1 MEEAP
6 GHWEPRGKVEQAGGD
21 VSLPGEESGPAL
33 RCQVQRPEPRLVSG
47 PQGAAVESRRGGPR
61 GQRTGEEAPRGQP
74 GAGGASRR
82 AECPRAA
89 ARRRPWCQPRPRW
102 PSCRRGT
109 GGGAGRSGRAGRV
122 LSGHHCGGDARG
134 TPEGCGLRKGSSEG
148 WGRPGRARGRA
159 AGAPQG
165 TPGRAEGQQRPGMAW
180 VGGHVPGPDW
190 TGRAWRGRRVSP
202 SGRWSPRLGAQVQAG
217 GREGPLRGREALGV
231 RGATHEEESL

>member
-6 GHWEPRGKVEQAGGD
+6 GHWEPRGKVEQADGD

-89 ARRRPWCQPRPRW
+89 AEGGRGAEAVAGGQGACSRATTAVEMRGGRRRGVDCGRAVPKAGDVLAEHEAAQQGPLREHRGGLKASSALAWPGWAGACRGQTGQGERGGDGACPQVDDGVRGSGPRCKP
-102 PSCRRGT
+102 
-109 GGGAGRSGRAGRV
+109 GAGR
-122 LSGHHCGGDARG
+122 
-134 TPEGCGLRKGSSEG
+134 
-148 WGRPGRARGRA
+148 
-159 AGAPQG
+159 
-165 TPGRAEGQQRPGMAW
+165 
-180 VGGHVPGPDW
+180 GP
-190 TGRAWRGRRVSP
+190 
-202 SGRWSPRLGAQVQAG
+202 
-217 GREGPLRGREALGV
+217 
-231 RGATHEEESL
+231 

>member
-89 ARRRPWCQPRPRW
+89 ARRRPWC
-102 PSCRRGT
+102 RGR
-109 GGGAGRSGRAGRV
+109 GGRAGRV

-134 TPEGCGLRKGSSEG
+134 TPEGRGLRKGSSEG

-180 VGGHVPGPDW
+180 VGGHVLGPDW
-190 TGRAWRGRRVSP
+190 TGRAWRGRHVSP

-217 GREGPLRGREALGV
+217 GREGPLRGWEASGV
-231 RGATHEEESL
+231 RGATREEESL

>member
-74 GAGGASRR
+74 GAGGASRS

-89 ARRRPWCQPRPRW
+89 ARRRPWCRGRDGPAAAEGQAAPLAAAGGQGACSRATTAAETRGGR
-102 PSCRRGT
+102 RRGVDCGRAVPKAGDVLAEREAAQQGPLREHRGGLKASSALAWPGWAGVCRGQT
-109 GGGAGRSGRAGRV
+109 GQGEHGGDGTCPQVDDGVRGSGPRCKPGAGR
-122 LSGHHCGGDARG
+122 
-134 TPEGCGLRKGSSEG
+134 
-148 WGRPGRARGRA
+148 
-159 AGAPQG
+159 
-165 TPGRAEGQQRPGMAW
+165 
-180 VGGHVPGPDW
+180 GP
-190 TGRAWRGRRVSP
+190 
-202 SGRWSPRLGAQVQAG
+202 
-217 GREGPLRGREALGV
+217 
-231 RGATHEEESL
+231 